1 MSKTGDRTWERSFT
15 LVGLTAYTGL
25 WRSWTRSWSA
35 DRVFP
40 TTFLGLGGIC
50 LGTFAALLSTHA
62 FVLTAVMVVAAFVLI
77 LVAVGLFVLGVPAWL
92 TPRWYRQRS
101 GA

>member
-1 MSKTGDRTWERSFT
+1 MIWAMIAVSCAFA
-15 LVGLTAYTGL
+15 LVGLLAYSGL

-40 TTFLGLGGIC
+40 TAFLGLGGIC
-50 LGTFAALLSTHA
+50 LGAFGALLSTHA
-62 FVLTAVMVVAAFVLI
+62 FVVTALAMVAAFVLI
-77 LVAVGLFVLGVPAWL
+77 LVAVGLFIFGVPAWL
-92 TPRWYRQRS
+92 TPRWYRHRS

>member
-1 MSKTGDRTWERSFT
+1 MIWAMIAVSCAFA
-15 LVGLTAYTGL
+15 LVGLLAYTGL

-40 TTFLGLGGIC
+40 TAFLGLGGIC
-50 LGTFAALLSTHA
+50 LGAFGALLSTHA
-62 FVLTAVMVVAAFVLI
+62 FVVTALAMVAAFVLI
-77 LVAVGLFVLGVPAWL
+77 LVAVGLFIFGVPAWL
-92 TPRWYRQRS
+92 TPRWYRHRS

>member
-1 MSKTGDRTWERSFT
+1 MIWAMIAVSCALA
-15 LVGLTAYTGL
+15 LVGLLAYNGL

-40 TTFLGLGGIC
+40 TAFLGLGGIC
-50 LGTFAALLSTHA
+50 LGAFGALLSTHA
-62 FVLTAVMVVAAFVLI
+62 FVVTALAMVAAFVLI
-77 LVAVGLFVLGVPAWL
+77 LVAVGLFIFGVPAWL